1 MWMLLHIYHIRENR
15 REREGEGRWG
25 SSIAGR
31 TKAAE
36 IGVHQA
42 TATRPPPHRQTSFPP
57 KTSPNFSFRFIK
69 AVGQY
74 SVLMGL
80 SVGNLI
86 ARWDEMDFHSIQFWG
101 CLEQTDLM
109 LFFFQAR

>member
-86 ARWDEMDFHSIQFWG
+86 ARWDEMGLPIYPILGMFGANRFDAVLLPG
-101 CLEQTDLM
+101 
-109 LFFFQAR
+109 